1 MDELYN
7 VEKKRKRNSGSSNIP
22 RKRGRPRKSDDLDM
36 RYPYLEVLCVYSI
49 MLIVISKIAYKK
61 GRQPTWVACL
71 KIPPWLK
78 GQHSVAGVLGHILK

>member
-7 VEKKRKRNSGSSNIP
+7 VEKKRKRNFGSSNIP

-36 RYPYLEVLCVYSI
+36 QYPYLEVLCVYSI
-49 MLIVISKIAYKK
+49 MLIVISKIACKK

-71 KIPPWLK
+71 KIPPWLN
-78 GQHSVAGVLGHILK
+78 SVAGVLGHILK